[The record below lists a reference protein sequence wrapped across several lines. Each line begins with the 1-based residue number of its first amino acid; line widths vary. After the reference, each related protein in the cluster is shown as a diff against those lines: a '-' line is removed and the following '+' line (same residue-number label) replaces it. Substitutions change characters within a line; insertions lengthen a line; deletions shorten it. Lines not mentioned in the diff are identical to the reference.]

1 MKHNAAGRGLAFY
14 LVGIAVCVLAVL
26 MLPGCASIESAGTSS
41 LSVRPVDIGGQP
53 RCCAVEVRDGKQYAS
68 VDVLLERTG
77 EDYRLHLKARG
88 VEAFGG
94 QAMAANAATGAVSAV
109 AKVGTA
115 AIVAPAAAAVG
126 AAAIGALAQ

>member
-1 MKHNAAGRGLAFY
+1 MKPDYSGRGLAFY
-14 LVGIAVCVLAVL
+14 LAGIAVCVLAVL

-41 LSVRPVDIGGQP
+41 LSVHPVDIGGQP

-68 VDVLLERTG
+68 LDVQLERTG
-77 EDYRLHLKARG
+77 DDYRLQLKARG
-88 VEAFGG
+88 VEAFKG